1 MAKRPTKTQLRFREI
16 EKQLRLS
23 RGTVS
28 SLEASSALTS
38 LTRTT
43 RDVSSSVTLLASD
56 SVILADA
63 SGGAIT
69 LTLPNVSSATD
80 LQLDIKKV
88 DSSAN
93 AVTIDGFSTQTI
105 DGATTQALNTQYD
118 SLTVICDG
126 TEWWII

>member
-1 MAKRPTKTQLRFREI
+1 
-16 EKQLRLS
+16 
-23 RGTVS
+23 
-28 SLEASSALTS
+28 
-38 LTRTT
+38 RTT
-43 RDVSSSVTLLASD
+43 RDISSSTTLLASD
-56 SVILADA
+56 SILMVDA
-63 SGGAIT
+63 SGGAVT
-69 LTLPNVSSATD
+69 VTLPNVSSATD

-105 DGATTQALNTQYD
+105 DGSTTQTLNTQYD